1 MYINPIHAA
10 HVALAQALALAIRT
24 RPQTHAAKAAE
35 SPDEAGPNPDTAQ
48 LMLLSECA
56 GRPYVTGLGG
66 LLVMN
71 HFRKHVL
78 GAKKG
83 PRRGDPP
90 TD

>member
-10 HVALAQALALAIRT
+10 HVALAQALALAVRT
-24 RPQTHAAKAAE
+24 RPQIHDPNTAA
-35 SPDEAGPNPDTAQ
+35 SPDDAGPKPDPAQ

-56 GRPYVTGLGG
+56 GRPDVTALGG

-83 PRRGDPP
+83 PPRDGPP
-90 TD
+90 KA